1 MRLTCKTLLIWC
13 RRMSKPIQIKN
24 PSEELYARVVES
36 SERNFRS
43 ITQEAEARLE
53 FSFDV
58 EEALLSKVHQKWIDE
73 AMSSGT
79 LRSGSVQR
87 LREIAAQARDSVK

>member
-1 MRLTCKTLLIWC
+1 
-13 RRMSKPIQIKN
+13 MSKPIQIKN
-24 PSEELYARVVES
+24 PSPELYARVVES

-58 EEALLSKVHQKWIDE
+58 EEALLSKAHQRWIDE
-73 AMSSGT
+73 AIT
-79 LRSGSVQR
+79 SGSLRPGSAKR
-87 LREIAAQARDSVK
+87 LREIAAKARESVK